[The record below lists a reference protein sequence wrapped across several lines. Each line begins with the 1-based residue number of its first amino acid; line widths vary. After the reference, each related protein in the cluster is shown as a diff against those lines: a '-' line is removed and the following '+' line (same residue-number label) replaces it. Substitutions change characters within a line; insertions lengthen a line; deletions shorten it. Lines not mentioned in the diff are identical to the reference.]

1 VVTAPVSAFKYSPPV
16 RPPSVE
22 LRRTWRFRLY
32 PTGAQSARFDS
43 HLRLCCEL
51 YNAAVQERREAW
63 RSARVSIGFR
73 LQSAQL
79 PAIKA
84 ERPDVAGVYSQVL
97 QEVLQRVERAFG
109 GFFARVRRGDRPGF
123 PRFRS
128 AHRFDSL
135 TYPQLGFRVHGRH
148 LHVSKIGP
156 VKIKLHRPIEGRI
169 KTLTIKREAGKWFA
183 CFSCEV
189 EPQPLPPSTE
199 SIGLDVGLTH
209 FATLSD
215 GPPIPNPRP
224 ARRAE
229 RQLRRAER
237 RIARRRKGSARRR
250 EAVRLFQ
257 VAQAHVRHQRADTQ
271 HKLSRRLVDRYG
283 LIAVEALNIKG
294 LAGGMLAKP
303 VHDAAWAS
311 FIDKLAYKAESA
323 GRILVKVDPR
333 GTSQYCVCG
342 AHVPKTLSQRWH
354 QCPACGLSAARDH
367 VAAQVILRR
376 GLRLQDGTWARTPC
390 VS

>member
-1 VVTAPVSAFKYSPPV
+1 VL
-16 RPPSVE
+16 E
-22 LRRTWRFRLY
+22 
-32 PTGAQSARFDS
+32 G

-51 YNAAVQERREAW
+51 YNAAVQERRDAW
-63 RSARVSIGFR
+63 RTARVSIGFR
-73 LQSAQL
+73 EQSAQL

-84 ERPDVAGVYSQVL
+84 ERPDVVGVYSQVL
-97 QEVLQRVERAFG
+97 QDVLHRVDRAFG

-123 PRFRS
+123 PRFRA

-148 LHVSKIGP
+148 LHLAKIGP

-169 KTLTIKREAGKWFA
+169 KTLTVKREAGKWFA
-183 CFSCEV
+183 CFSGEV

-215 GPPIPNPRP
+215 GTAVANPRH

-229 RQLRRAER
+229 RQMRRAQR
-237 RIARRRKGSARRR
+237 RIACRRTGSARRR

-257 VAQAHVRHQRADTQ
+257 AAQAHVRRQRAEMQ
-271 HKLSRRLVDRYG
+271 HQLSRRLVDRYR
-283 LIAVEALNIKG
+283 LIAVEDLNIKG
-294 LAGGMLAKP
+294 LATGMLAKP
-303 VHDAAWAS
+303 VHDAGWAS
-311 FIDKLAYKAESA
+311 FITKLAYKAASA
-323 GRILVKVDPR
+323 GRVVVTVDPR
-333 GTSQYCVCG
+333 GTSQHCLCG
-342 AHVPKTLSQRWH
+342 AHVPKTLRHRWH
-354 QCPACGLSAARDH
+354 RCPACGLSAARDH

-376 GLRLQDGTWARTPC
+376 GLRLQDGTWAPTPC

>member
-1 VVTAPVSAFKYSPPV
+1 VTSPVSPVRYDPAV

-22 LRRTWRFRLY
+22 QRRTWRFRLY
-32 PTGAQSARFDS
+32 PTAAQRARLDG

-51 YNAAVQERREAW
+51 YNDAVQERRDAW
-63 RSARVSIGFR
+63 RTARVSIGFR
-73 LQSAQL
+73 QQSAQL

-97 QEVLQRVERAFG
+97 QDVLHRVDRAFG
-109 GFFARVRRGDRPGF
+109 GFFARVRRGARPGF
-123 PRFRS
+123 PRFRA

-156 VKIKLHRPIEGRI
+156 VKIKRHRPIEGRI
-169 KTLTIKREAGKWFA
+169 KTLTLKREAGKWFA
-183 CFSCEV
+183 CLSCTV
-189 EPQPLPPSTE
+189 EPRPLSPSTE
-199 SIGLDVGLTH
+199 SIGVDVGLTP

-215 GPPIPNPRP
+215 GTAIANPRH

-229 RQLRRAER
+229 RQLRRAQR

-250 EAVRLFQ
+250 EAVGLFQ
-257 VAQAHVRHQRADTQ
+257 VAQSHVRHQRADMQ
-271 HKLSRRLVDRYG
+271 HKLSRRLVDRYR
-283 LIAVEALNIKG
+283 LIAVEDLNIKG
-294 LAGGMLAKP
+294 LATGMLAKP
-303 VHDAAWAS
+303 VHDAGWAS
-311 FIDKLAYKAESA
+311 FIKKLAYKAASA
-323 GRILVKVDPR
+323 GRVLVKVDPR
-333 GTSQYCVCG
+333 GTSQHCLCG
-342 AHVPKTLSQRWH
+342 AHVPKTLRQRSH

-367 VAAQVILRR
+367 VAAQLILWR
-376 GLRLQDGTWARTPC
+376 GLRLQDATWAPTPC